1 MHYSREEAMVMMNKW
16 GHENMPFLFV
26 VDFEMSRV
34 RLFRLDQGHPFG
46 LKFSFPG
53 FNEDKLPR
61 SSKDFLFE
69 KYPIPYQ
76 VYKVAFNKVIQ
87 EIYAGNSFL
96 LNLTF
101 PTKVHTDLSLA
112 DIYQFAKCKYKLLV
126 NNEFVVFSPETF
138 IQIENG
144 MISSN
149 PMKGTINSN
158 IANAKERIMSDEKE
172 KAEHSTIVDLI
183 RNDLSKVSS
192 AVRVRRFRYIDEILT
207 DTGGLLQ
214 VSSEIEGIL
223 SEKFHENIGDILFAL
238 LPAGSVTGAPK
249 EKTVKIIK
257 SVELTER
264 GYYTGVFGYFKDRK
278 LDSAVMIRFIENQ
291 DNVFWFRSGGGITH
305 LSQVENEYNELIE
318 KVYVPF
324 VRNHQDL

>member
-1 MHYSREEAMVMMNKW
+1 
-16 GHENMPFLFV
+16 
-26 VDFEMSRV
+26 
-34 RLFRLDQGHPFG
+34 
-46 LKFSFPG
+46 
-53 FNEDKLPR
+53 
-61 SSKDFLFE
+61 
-69 KYPIPYQ
+69 
-76 VYKVAFNKVIQ
+76 
-87 EIYAGNSFL
+87 
-96 LNLTF
+96 
-101 PTKVHTDLSLA
+101 
-112 DIYQFAKCKYKLLV
+112 
-126 NNEFVVFSPETF
+126 
-138 IQIENG
+138 
-144 MISSN
+144 
-149 PMKGTINSN
+149 
-158 IANAKERIMSDEKE
+158 
-172 KAEHSTIVDLI
+172 
-183 RNDLSKVSS
+183 
-192 AVRVRRFRYIDEILT
+192 VRRFRYIDEILT